1 MTHGCVS
8 HLMALFPAEAGAFP
22 EADLYNRTIRTTG
35 ENLRDFQCAHYR
47 LNRRFDEPFW
57 DRCRK
62 MDLPASLSRKI
73 ELFSLC
79 AQVPMY
85 DDETF
90 EEQNWAALLIG
101 AGIMPERYD
110 PRTDTIPDEAQ
121 IAKVQQRL
129 RDIAA
134 EVADMPPMSEFVAE
148 VRGSMEAA
156 V

>member
-1 MTHGCVS
+1 MGKDEK
-8 HLMALFPAEAGAFP
+8 ALHRLWREKRGEVAAL
-22 EADLYNRTIRTTG
+22 DLSGVLIVQLGLVT
-35 ENLRDFQCAHYR
+35 EE

-57 DRCRK
+57 DRCRD
-62 MDLPASLSRKI
+62 MNPPPSLGRKI

-79 AQVPMY
+79 GQISQY

-101 AGIMPERYD
+101 AGIIPERYD
-110 PRTDTIPDEAQ
+110 PRTDTIPDDAQ

-129 RDIAA
+129 RDVASA
-134 EVADMPPMSEFVAE
+134 VADMPPMNEFLEVA
-148 VRGSMEAA
+148 RGSMEAA